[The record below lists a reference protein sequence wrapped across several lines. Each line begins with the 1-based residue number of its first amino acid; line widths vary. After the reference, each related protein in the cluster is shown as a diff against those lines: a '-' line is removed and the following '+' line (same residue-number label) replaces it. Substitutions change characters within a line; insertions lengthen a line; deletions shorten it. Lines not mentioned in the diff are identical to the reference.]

1 MIGFKCKLKNRR
13 ITTVYDETENT
24 YSFWFRI
31 LQEDKTVKKTEIK
44 LSREAMLAVV
54 DMFNMIENK
63 RG

>member
-1 MIGFKCKLKNRR
+1 MLGVKCKLKNRR
-13 ITTVYDETENT
+13 IKSVYDEKEDA

-31 LQEDKTVKKTEIK
+31 LQEDKTIKRTEIK